1 MRHRAMT
8 WNRAIRTFTF
18 LAVIALSPQ
27 LFASSKPI
35 AAGEARYVIVLAP
48 GAHTPDIAA
57 LGGRVEASTWQSL
70 TIVIPVSAEPALR
83 ASSAIRSI
91 TPVVTGSSERMP
103 AETAPTRNSQP
114 RQDHARDASMSTTIW
129 GSGQYTYD
137 GAGNITAM
145 GIASVLPNSDG
156 KVSTFTYDLASRLTN
171 ATMGR
176 AAGDRVESY
185 TYDGFGNLT
194 QRTLN
199 ATPGSY
205 NPAPDPTNNQMTETG
220 THYDEAGNLD
230 NWATMASFTY
240 DAVNQ
245 VTSLT
250 PNLPGTPPSSYI
262 YDVNDE
268 RVAVQSGG
276 ATQWTIR
283 SLNNKPIRQFSSGLL
298 TDSTWSGSAWLWTE
312 DFVWNGNTLVAG
324 GRPPATGGPRNFHV
338 DHLGSIRVVTDGT
351 GFVVSSDDFA
361 PFGEALL
368 TAGVDEGPLK
378 FTGHERDGNFDYM
391 HARYY
396 DWRRGRF
403 LSVDPVLDIK
413 GALQNPQVWNRYE
426 YVQNNPINKIDPN
439 GRYEEDVHFGLTE
452 VLASSAGF
460 DAEAAGRIA
469 RADQSID
476 EFPNTQPFA
485 SQWARENFHFTTQAT
500 RDALWS
506 SFESFAANGATEPA
520 LVVLGQ
526 FMHTQQDSYSH
537 AGFGPGLGH
546 VLAGHAPDKTY
557 TDPAKALRMAHD
569 TYNKLSAAAD
579 KMGVPRSNRVAWNAI
594 RGSIVNFNLAHSKKE
609 KDKYLQQI
617 RDTIAAAR
625 SK

>member
-1 MRHRAMT
+1 MRHRALT
-8 WNRAIRTFTF
+8 LNRTIRTFTF

-48 GAHTPDIAA
+48 GARTPDIAA

-70 TIVIPVSAEPALR
+70 TIVIPISAEPALR

-91 TPVVTGSSERMP
+91 TPVVTGSSERVP
-103 AETAPTRNSQP
+103 SETAPTRNSHP
-114 RQDHARDASMSTTIW
+114 RSDHARDASMSTTIW
-129 GSGQYTYD
+129 GSGQYAYD
-137 GAGNITAM
+137 GVGNITAM
-145 GIASVLPNSDG
+145 GIAAVLPNSDG
-156 KVSTFTYDLASRLTN
+156 KVCTFTYDLASRLTN

-199 ATPGSY
+199 STPGSY

-250 PNLPGTPPSSYI
+250 PNLPGTPPSFYV

-268 RVAVQSGG
+268 RVAVQSGS

-283 SLNNKPIRQFSSGLL
+283 DLNNKPIRQFTSGLL
-298 TDSTWSGSAWLWTE
+298 TDSAWSGAAWLWAE

-324 GRPPATGGPRNFHV
+324 DRPPATGGPRNFHV
-338 DHLGSIRVVTDGT
+338 DHLGSIRAVTDGT
-351 GFVVSSDDFA
+351 GLVVSSEDYA
-361 PFGEALL
+361 PLGEELL
-368 TAGVDEGPLK
+368 TTGISEGPLK

-403 LSVDPVLDIK
+403 LSVDPSLDQK
-413 GALQNPQVWNRYE
+413 KTLPNPQMWNRYS
-426 YVQNNPINKIDPN
+426 YVINNPIRNTDPD
-439 GRYEEDVHFGLTE
+439 GREHVQEPGFTKPLSEANDWAQHPE
-452 VLASSAGF
+452 VAWAFYAEGFSLSLAA
-460 DAEAAGRIA
+460 
-469 RADQSID
+469 D
-476 EFPNTQPFA
+476 EFVIGPA
-485 SQWARENFHFTTQAT
+485 VGKVV
-500 RDALWS
+500 
-506 SFESFAANGATEPA
+506 GAVGR
-520 LVVLGQ
+520 VVGR
-526 FMHTQQDSYSH
+526 FFGKSEEVVE
-537 AGFGPGLGH
+537 AG
-546 VLAGHAPDKTY
+546 A
-557 TDPAKALRMAHD
+557 
-569 TYNKLSAAAD
+569 KLSRYDDVTTGRSIPNRATNVSRAEFGKNLEAKGFAKTVSKD
-579 KMGVPRSNRVAWNAI
+579 GKVTIFEKGGVKYTVRETAKSTGGPTAEVFKDGKLLGKI
-594 RGSIVNFNLAHSKKE
+594 RLEAPK
-609 KDKYLQQI
+609 
-617 RDTIAAAR
+617 
-625 SK
+625 